1 MVAIRKDNRK
11 ALSTHFSVDGL
22 KNGEIPCRAP
32 EELIVSVPSQRTML
46 NRASRSSNVTF
57 MKHCLQGAF
66 RPSNGSAAED
76 GIHFAAGRAA
86 VKPACRFRQ
95 ARGLTRGSEYG
106 SSVQSTTPAGDLK
119 SSAGFSRLC
128 P

>member
-11 ALSTHFSVDGL
+11 PLSTYFSVDGL

-46 NRASRSSNVTF
+46 KRASRSSNVTF

-66 RPSNGSAAED
+66 RPSNGSAAEPRS
-76 GIHFAAGRAA
+76 GELRIYQTAPGAPSSAPAAGLRA
-86 VKPACRFRQ
+86 
-95 ARGLTRGSEYG
+95 S
-106 SSVQSTTPAGDLK
+106 
-119 SSAGFSRLC
+119 
-128 P
+128 